1 LYIVNP
7 TTSTMLN
14 RLLFSH
20 QKPAQLIIAVFGT
33 LVGLL
38 LLLGALQLYNDF
50 NAVLNGGD
58 LNKPQFLVINK
69 EVSVLNTLFGGQKG
83 FTQEEFTKLKAVKG
97 VRNVA
102 PLTSSQFRVSV
113 SMGDGAMKGMPGM
126 ATDFFFEAVPDNFI
140 DVDADKWHWQEG
152 DSIVPIILPRDYIK
166 LYNFGFAP
174 SQGLPQVTEGI
185 VQLARFNINITD
197 NTGRRIIFHGKLA
210 AFSERIN
217 TILAPQ
223 SFIDYANEKFGGV
236 KPGVNEPNRVIIEC
250 EGPATAEL
258 AEYFA
263 QNGYET
269 SAESLRNSKLNSFL
283 RMIMYV
289 LVGIGLVIIILA
301 FTCFLLYSQLIV
313 SKSTYE
319 LETLIR
325 IGYSYKKLGMIYVK
339 YYGIIYAGIF
349 IVCIPALWFPHM
361 WFKSLMEDLGFEI
374 PSGLST
380 SVMITGLVFTILFL
394 AVNSRSI
401 FAGLKRLAK

>member
-1 LYIVNP
+1 
-7 TTSTMLN
+7 MLN

-20 QKPAQLIIAVFGT
+20 QKPAQLIVAVFGA

-38 LLLGALQLYNDF
+38 LMLGALQLYFDF
-50 NAVLNGGD
+50 SAVLNGTGD
-58 LNKPQFLVINK
+58 LSKPQYLVINK
-69 EVSVLNTLFGGQKG
+69 EINLLNTLFGGQKG
-83 FTQEEFTKLKAVKG
+83 FSENEFANLRKVKG
-97 VRNVA
+97 VKDVA
-102 PLTSSQFRVSV
+102 PLTASQFRVSV
-113 SMGDGAMKGMPGM
+113 SMGDGGLKGMPGM
-126 ATDFFFEAVPDNFI
+126 STDFFFEAVPNNFI
-140 DVDADKWHWQEG
+140 DVDADEWKWQEG

-197 NTGRRIIFHGKLA
+197 KTGRRIMFQGKLA

-236 KPGVNEPNRVIIEC
+236 KAGIKEPSRVIIEC
-250 EGPATAEL
+250 EGPATSDI
-258 AEYFA
+258 AEYFS

-283 RMIMYV
+283 RVIMNV
-289 LVGIGLVIIILA
+289 LVGIGLIIIVLA
-301 FTCFLLYSQLIV
+301 INSFLLYSQLVV

-325 IGYSYKKLGMIYVK
+325 IGHSYKKLGMIYVK
-339 YYGIIYAGIF
+339 YYGIIYSGIL
-349 IVCIPALWFPHM
+349 IVCVPALWIFKM
-361 WFKSLMEDLGFEI
+361 WFKSYMEGKGFDL
-374 PSGLST
+374 PSGLSL
-380 SVMITGLVFTILFL
+380 SVILIGLIFTIFFL
-394 AVNSRSI
+394 AVNAWSVFS
-401 FAGLKRLAK
+401 GLKKLAK